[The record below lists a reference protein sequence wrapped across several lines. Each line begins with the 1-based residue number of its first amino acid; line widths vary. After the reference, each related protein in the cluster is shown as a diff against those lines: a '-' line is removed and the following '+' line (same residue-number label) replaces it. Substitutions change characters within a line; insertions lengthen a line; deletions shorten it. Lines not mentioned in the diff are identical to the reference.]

1 MRIKEGDL
9 LDERYRILSPIGSG
23 GMAEVWLAE
32 DLELSRHVA
41 LKVLHGHFAGDPQFI
56 DRFRR
61 EAESAA
67 ALQHNNIV
75 PIFDRGQ
82 VDDTYYIAMAWI
94 RGRTL
99 RELINQGLTVDQSVD
114 IVRQILEAAGFAHA
128 HGVVHRDFKPL
139 NVIVEDSGKA
149 VVTDF
154 GIARAGAPDLTEAGM
169 VVGTAAYL
177 SPEQAEGLDVGPRS
191 DLYSIGVILYECL
204 TGRVPFEGDTPVAI
218 ALKQISEQPIPPSH
232 LNPEVSPALDA
243 VVMKALQ
250 REPSMRFGDSDE
262 FIAALDAAM
271 LDPTGGS
278 PAPERKKWPMIVGA
292 IALALLALI
301 AWGMLRDNTVQV
313 PNIVGLTQDR
323 AINTLSSSG
332 FQVDTVKRIKSQ
344 APPNQVVSQ
353 DPRGESS
360 RDCAIFGYF
369 CSNPEIDIEVSGG
382 PGQVEIPDVAGLPR
396 SEAQD
401 RLEAEGLEV
410 DVTQSPSSDYPKGQA
425 TGTDPPAGE
434 RVRLGS
440 RVTLTV
446 SSGPSQ
452 VVVPPV
458 VGLTSEAARQQL
470 SALGLEISVTEEASD
485 RPTGEV
491 TAQSPDAG
499 TEVDP
504 GSTVEVTVSSGPD
517 VTEVTVP
524 NVVGQI
530 RSDGVSAIR
539 GADLI
544 ATVVEEPTTILP
556 QDGRVIDQSPGG
568 GEKVSPRTTI
578 TLTVGVYSP

>member
-114 IVRQILEAAGFAHA
+114 IVRQILEGAGFAHA

-250 REPSMRFGDSDE
+250 REPSMRFRDSDE

>member
-323 AINTLSSSG
+323 AFNTLSSSG

>member
-1 MRIKEGDL
+1 MRVTEGDL
-9 LDERYRILSPIGSG
+9 LDGRYRILSPIGSG

-41 LKVLHGHFAGDPQFI
+41 LKILHGHFAGDPEFI

-67 ALQHNNIV
+67 ALQHNHIV

-82 VDDTYYIAMAWI
+82 VGDTYYIAMAWI

-99 RELINQGLTVDQSVD
+99 RELINRGLTVEQSVG

-139 NVIVEDSGKA
+139 NVIVEDSGRA

-154 GIARAGAPDLTEAGM
+154 GIARAGAPDLTETGM
-169 VVGTAAYL
+169 VIGTAAYL

-204 TGRVPFEGDTPVAI
+204 TGRVPFEGDTPVAV
-218 ALKQISEQPIPPSH
+218 ALKQLSEQPVPPSH
-232 LNPEVSPALDA
+232 INPEVSPALDA
-243 VVMKALQ
+243 VVMKSLQ
-250 REPSMRFGDSDE
+250 REPSMRFGDANE

-292 IALALLALI
+292 IAAVLIALI
-301 AWGMLRDNTVQV
+301 AWGILRDNTVRV
-313 PNIVGLTQDR
+313 PNVVGLTQDR

-332 FQVDTVKRIKSQ
+332 FQLDTVRRIKSP
-344 APPNQVVSQ
+344 APSNQVVSQ
-353 DPRGESS
+353 SPRGEAD
-360 RDCAIFGYF
+360 RDCAFFGYF
-369 CSNPEIDIEVSGG
+369 CSNPEIALEVSGG
-382 PGQVEIPDVAGLPR
+382 PGQIEVPEVAGL
-396 SEAQD
+396 SQGEAED
-401 RLEAEGLEV
+401 RLDAAGLEV
-410 DVTQSPSSDYPKGQA
+410 EVASVPSSEYPEGQA

-434 RVRLGS
+434 VVRSGS
-440 RVTLTV
+440 QVTLNI

-470 SALGLEISVTEEASD
+470 SARGLEISVTEEASD
-485 RPTGEV
+485 RPAGEAI
-491 TAQSPDAG
+491 TQSPDAG
-499 TEVDP
+499 TRVDP
-504 GSTVEVTVSSGPD
+504 GSTVDVTVSTGPD
-517 VTEVTVP
+517 EVDVTVP
-524 NVVGQI
+524 NVVGQL
-530 RSDGVSAIR
+530 RSDGVNTIR
-539 GADLI
+539 GANLI
-544 ATVVEEPTTILP
+544 TTVVEEPTTILP
-556 QDGRVIDQSPGG
+556 QDGRVIDQDPAGG
-568 GEKVSPRTTI
+568 TTVPERTTI

>member
-9 LDERYRILSPIGSG
+9 LDDRYRILSPIGSG

-114 IVRQILEAAGFAHA
+114 IVRQILEGAGFAHA

-250 REPSMRFGDSDE
+250 REPSMRFRDSDE

-360 RDCAIFGYF
+360 RDCAFFGYF

-382 PGQVEIPDVAGLPR
+382 PGQVEVPDVAGLPR

>member
-382 PGQVEIPDVAGLPR
+382 PGQVEIPDVAGFPR

>member
-9 LDERYRILSPIGSG
+9 LDDRYRILSPIGSG

-114 IVRQILEAAGFAHA
+114 IVRQILEGAGFAHA

-204 TGRVPFEGDTPVAI
+204 TGRVPFEGDSPVAI

-232 LNPEVSPALDA
+232 LNLEVSPALDA

-250 REPSMRFGDSDE
+250 REPSMRFRDSDE

-292 IALALLALI
+292 IALALLALV

-382 PGQVEIPDVAGLPR
+382 PGQVEVPDVAGLPR

>member
-544 ATVVEEPTTILP
+544 VTVVEEPTTILP

>member
-410 DVTQSPSSDYPKGQA
+410 DVTQGPSSDYPKGQA

>member
-323 AINTLSSSG
+323 AFNTLSSSG

-485 RPTGEV
+485 RPTGEI

-544 ATVVEEPTTILP
+544 VTVVEEPTTILP

>member
-1 MRIKEGDL
+1 MRIREGDL
-9 LDERYRILSPIGSG
+9 VDDRYRILSPIGSG

-32 DLELSRHVA
+32 DLELSRQVA
-41 LKVLHGHFAGDPQFI
+41 LKILHGHFAGDQQFI

-67 ALQHNNIV
+67 ALQHTNIV

-82 VDDTYYIAMAWI
+82 VGDTYYIAMAWI

-99 RELINQGLTVDQSVD
+99 RELINQGLSVEQSVS

-154 GIARAGAPDLTEAGM
+154 GIARAGNPDLTEAGM
-169 VVGTAAYL
+169 VIGTAAYL

-218 ALKQISEQPIPPSH
+218 ALKQISEQPVPPSH

-250 REPSMRFGDSDE
+250 REPSMRFGDAGE
-262 FIAALDAAM
+262 FIAALDAAL

-278 PAPERKKWPMIVGA
+278 PAPERKRWPMIVGA
-292 IALALLALI
+292 VAAALIALI
-301 AWGMLRDNTVQV
+301 AWGLLRDNTVRV
-313 PNIVGLTQDR
+313 PNVVGLPQER
-323 AINTLSSSG
+323 AINNLSSSG
-332 FQVDTVKRIKSQ
+332 FKVDTVKRVKAA
-344 APPNQVVSQ
+344 APINQVVSQ
-353 DPRGESS
+353 TPRGETAL
-360 RDCAIFGYF
+360 DCALFGYF
-369 CSNPEIDIEVSGG
+369 CSNPGIEIRVSSG
-382 PGQVEIPDVAGLPR
+382 PGQVEIPDVAGLER
-396 SEAQD
+396 ELAVS
-401 RLEAEGLEV
+401 RLEERGFVVEV
-410 DVTQSPSSDYPKGQA
+410 TESPSRDFPEGQA
-425 TGTDPPAGE
+425 TGTDPPAGDL
-434 RVRLGS
+434 VRAGS
-440 RVTLTV
+440 QVTLSV

-452 VVVPPV
+452 VAVPPI

-470 SALGLEISVTEEASD
+470 SARGLEISVTEEASD
-485 RPTGEV
+485 RPSGEV

-499 TEVDP
+499 TRVDP
-504 GSTVEVTVSSGPD
+504 GSTVEVTVSTGPD
-517 VTEVTVP
+517 QTDVTVP
-524 NVVGQI
+524 DVLGLVRRDAVSAVREAGLVANVVEQ
-530 RSDGVSAIR
+530 
-539 GADLI
+539 
-544 ATVVEEPTTILP
+544 PTTVLSE
-556 QDGRVIDQSPGG
+556 DGTVIDQTPTGSATVASG
-568 GEKVSPRTTI
+568 TTI
-578 TLTVGVYSP
+578 TLTVGVYTP

>member
-262 FIAALDAAM
+262 FIVALDAAM

-323 AINTLSSSG
+323 AFNTLSSSG

>member
-114 IVRQILEAAGFAHA
+114 IVRQILEGAGFAHA

-323 AINTLSSSG
+323 AFNTLSSSG

-544 ATVVEEPTTILP
+544 VTVVEEPTTILP

>member
-323 AINTLSSSG
+323 AFNTLSSSG

-544 ATVVEEPTTILP
+544 VTVVEEPTTILP

>member
-114 IVRQILEAAGFAHA
+114 IVRQILEGAGFAHA

-250 REPSMRFGDSDE
+250 REPSMRFRDSDE

-544 ATVVEEPTTILP
+544 VTVVEEPTTILP

>member
-9 LDERYRILSPIGSG
+9 LDGRYRILSPIGSG

-41 LKVLHGHFAGDPQFI
+41 VKVLHGHFAGDPQFI

-99 RELINQGLTVDQSVD
+99 RELINRGLTVDQSVA

-139 NVIVEDSGKA
+139 NVIVEDSGRA

-154 GIARAGAPDLTEAGM
+154 GIARAGNADVTETGM

-204 TGRVPFEGDTPVAI
+204 TGRVPFEGDSPVAV
-218 ALKQISEQPIPPSH
+218 ALKQLSEQPVPPSH

-250 REPSMRFGDSDE
+250 REPSMRFGDANE
-262 FIAALDAAM
+262 FIAALDAAV

-278 PAPERKKWPMIVGA
+278 PAPERKKWPMILGA
-292 IALALLALI
+292 IAAVLIALI
-301 AWGMLRDNTVQV
+301 AWGMLRDSSVRV
-313 PNIVGLTQDR
+313 PDVIGLTQDR

-332 FQVDTVKRIKSQ
+332 FQVDTVNRVKSGR
-344 APPNQVVSQ
+344 PVNQVISQ
-353 DPRGESS
+353 TPSGETS

-369 CSNPEIDIEVSGG
+369 CSNPEIELGVSGG
-382 PGQVEIPDVAGLPR
+382 PGRVEIPEVAGLEQG
-396 SEAQD
+396 EAEN
-401 RLEAEGLEV
+401 RLEAEGLEYEV
-410 DVTQSPSSDYPKGQA
+410 SEAPSPEYPKGQA

-434 RVRLGS
+434 RVRLGT
-440 RVTLTV
+440 RVTLTI
-446 SSGPSQ
+446 STGPSQ

-470 SALGLEISVTEEASD
+470 SARGLEISETEEPSE
-485 RPTGEV
+485 RPVGEV

-499 TEVDP
+499 TRVEP

-517 VTEVTVP
+517 QTEVNIP

-530 RSDGVSAIR
+530 RSDAVSSIR
-539 GADLI
+539 DAGLT
-544 ATVVEEPTTILP
+544 ATVIEEPTTILP
-556 QDGRVIDQSPGG
+556 QDGRVIDQTPSGG
-568 GEKVSPRTTI
+568 TKVAEGTSV
-578 TLTVGVYSP
+578 TLTVGVYTP

>member
-1 MRIKEGDL
+1 MRIGEGDL
-9 LDERYRILSPIGSG
+9 VDGRYRVLSPIGSG

-99 RELINQGLTVDQSVD
+99 RELINRGMTVDQSVA

-139 NVIVEDSGKA
+139 NVIVEDSGRA

-154 GIARAGAPDLTEAGM
+154 GIARAGTPDLTETGM
-169 VVGTAAYL
+169 VMGTAAYL

-218 ALKQISEQPIPPSH
+218 ALRQLSEQPVPPSH

-250 REPSMRFGDSDE
+250 REPSMRFGDAGE
-262 FIAALDAAM
+262 FIAALDSAM

-278 PAPERKKWPMIVGA
+278 PAPERRKWPMIVGA
-292 IALALLALI
+292 ISAVLIALI
-301 AWGMLRDNTVQV
+301 AWGLLRDNSVRV
-313 PNIVGLTQDR
+313 PNVVGLPQDR

-332 FQVDTVKRIKSQ
+332 FQVDNVRRVKSE

-353 DPRGESS
+353 APRGEAP

-369 CSNPEIDIEVSGG
+369 CSNPEVDIEVSGG
-382 PGQVEIPDVAGLPR
+382 PGQVEIPDVAGL
-396 SEAQD
+396 EQAAAEG
-401 RLEAEGLEV
+401 RLEEEGLEV
-410 DVTQSPSSDYPKGQA
+410 EIAETPSTEYPEGQA

-434 RVRLGS
+434 QVRRGS
-440 RVTLTV
+440 SVTLNV

-452 VVVPPV
+452 VAIPPV

-470 SALGLEISVTEEASD
+470 SARGLEISTTEVPSD
-485 RPTGEV
+485 RPVGEV
-491 TAQSPDAG
+491 TAQDPDAG
-499 TEVDP
+499 TRVDP
-504 GSTVEVTVSSGPD
+504 GSTVEVTVSSGPEE
-517 VTEVTVP
+517 TEVSVP
-524 NVVGQI
+524 NVVGQL
-530 RSDGVSAIR
+530 RRDGVSTIR
-539 GADLI
+539 GADLVANVI
-544 ATVVEEPTTILP
+544 EEPTTILP
-556 QDGRVIDQSPGG
+556 QDGRIIDQTPGG
-568 GEKVSPRTTI
+568 GTSMESGTTV

>member
-1 MRIKEGDL
+1 
-9 LDERYRILSPIGSG
+9 
-23 GMAEVWLAE
+23 
-32 DLELSRHVA
+32 
-41 LKVLHGHFAGDPQFI
+41 
-56 DRFRR
+56 
-61 EAESAA
+61 
-67 ALQHNNIV
+67 
-75 PIFDRGQ
+75 
-82 VDDTYYIAMAWI
+82 
-94 RGRTL
+94 
-99 RELINQGLTVDQSVD
+99 
-114 IVRQILEAAGFAHA
+114 
-128 HGVVHRDFKPL
+128 
-139 NVIVEDSGKA
+139 
-149 VVTDF
+149 
-154 GIARAGAPDLTEAGM
+154 
-169 VVGTAAYL
+169 
-177 SPEQAEGLDVGPRS
+177 
-191 DLYSIGVILYECL
+191 
-204 TGRVPFEGDTPVAI
+204 
-218 ALKQISEQPIPPSH
+218 
-232 LNPEVSPALDA
+232 
-243 VVMKALQ
+243 MKALQ
-250 REPSMRFGDSDE
+250 REPSMRFRDSDE

-323 AINTLSSSG
+323 AFNTLSSSG

>member
-114 IVRQILEAAGFAHA
+114 IVRQILEGAGFAHA

-250 REPSMRFGDSDE
+250 REPSMRFRDSDE

-360 RDCAIFGYF
+360 RDCAVFGYF

>member
-9 LDERYRILSPIGSG
+9 LDDRYRILSPIGSG

-250 REPSMRFGDSDE
+250 REQSMRFRDSDE

>member
-1 MRIKEGDL
+1 MRIREGDL
-9 LDERYRILSPIGSG
+9 IDGRYRILSPIGSG

-67 ALQHNNIV
+67 ALQHNNVV

-82 VDDTYYIAMAWI
+82 VDDTYYIAMAWV

-99 RELINQGLTVDQSVD
+99 RELINAGLTVDQSVS
-114 IVRQILEAAGFAHA
+114 IVRQILEGAGFAHA
-128 HGVVHRDFKPL
+128 HGVVHRDLKPL
-139 NVIVEDSGKA
+139 NVIVEDSGRA

-154 GIARAGAPDLTEAGM
+154 GIARAGDPDLTETGL
-169 VVGTAAYL
+169 VIGTAAYL
-177 SPEQAEGLDVGPRS
+177 SPEQAEGLAVDARS

-218 ALKQISEQPIPPSH
+218 ALKQLSEQPVPPSH
-232 LNPEVSPALDA
+232 INPEVSPALDA
-243 VVMKALQ
+243 VAMKALQ
-250 REPSMRFGDSDE
+250 REPSMRFADADE
-262 FIAALDAAM
+262 FIAALDAAV

-278 PAPERKKWPMIVGA
+278 PAPERKKWPMIVA
-292 IALALLALI
+292 AVSAVLIALI
-301 AWGMLRDNTVQV
+301 AWGLLRDNSVRV
-313 PNIVGLTQDR
+313 PNVVGLPQDR

-332 FQVDTVKRIKSQ
+332 FQVDTVERVKSQ
-344 APPNQVVSQ
+344 KPPNQVISQ
-353 DPRGESS
+353 APRGEAS

-369 CSNPEIDIEVSGG
+369 CSNPEVDLEVSGG
-382 PGQVEIPDVAGLPR
+382 PGKVEIPDVAGLE
-396 SEAQD
+396 SAEAEE
-401 RLEAEGLEV
+401 RLEQEGFEV
-410 DVTQSPSSDYPKGQA
+410 EVTETPSSDFPKGQA

-434 RVRLGS
+434 LVRPGS
-440 RVTLTV
+440 QVTLNV

-452 VVVPPV
+452 VAVPPV

-470 SALGLEISVTEEASD
+470 SARGLEISVTEEASD
-485 RPTGEV
+485 RPVGEV

-499 TEVDP
+499 TRVDP

-517 VTEVTVP
+517 ETEVEVP
-524 NVVGQI
+524 NVVGQL
-530 RSDGVSAIR
+530 RKDGVSTLRAA
-539 GADLI
+539 GLVP
-544 ATVVEEPTTILP
+544 TVVEEPTTILP
-556 QDGRVIDQSPGG
+556 QDGRVIDQTPSGG
-568 GEKVSPRTTI
+568 SQVAEGTTV